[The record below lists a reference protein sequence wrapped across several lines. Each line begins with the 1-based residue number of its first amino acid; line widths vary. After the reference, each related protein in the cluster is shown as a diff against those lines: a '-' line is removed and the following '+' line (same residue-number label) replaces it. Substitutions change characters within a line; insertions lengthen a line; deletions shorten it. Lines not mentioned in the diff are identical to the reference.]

1 MTFRRSRTILSLQN
15 FLTRNIKKKQFWR
28 PFGRSISTEKAN
40 RKHIKFTNAFSKPK
54 TFEKVKGIPVMIPPP
69 PKKNSLTVPKE
80 NEKID
85 YQKNS
90 LLQQDQKNNKPSKP
104 QKNGKIFPVGRIM
117 PKTLKRPSMLAK
129 RFVSAKIELLH
140 LFLRKV

>member
-1 MTFRRSRTILSLQN
+1 M
-15 FLTRNIKKKQFWR
+15 
-28 PFGRSISTEKAN
+28 
-40 RKHIKFTNAFSKPK
+40 
-54 TFEKVKGIPVMIPPP
+54 
-69 PKKNSLTVPKE
+69 PKE

-90 LLQQDQKNNKPSKP
+90 LVQQDQKNNINP
-104 QKNGKIFPVGRIM
+104 QNPKKNGKIFPVGRIM